1 MLRITVV
8 RLLAGIVNR
17 YNLISKQKMF
27 PPAACAAAG
36 IRLQASG
43 FRKKER
49 TGGMSSDPYP
59 MPCGLV
65 LVD

>member
-27 PPAACAAAG
+27 LRGVPGRRAG

-43 FRKKER
+43 FRKK
-49 TGGMSSDPYP
+49 
-59 MPCGLV
+59 
-65 LVD
+65 